1 MHFCTRI
8 VGNAS
13 HEDIVSSPNKGVYYM
28 QDNISNNTYENIF
41 FYITVYLYVGKAH
54 QDDQRLHNLF
64 YRKSKLE
71 SVNETS
77 ALLSGFAIVAIVEL
91 SLDAYASRNGSDSLL
106 ICYVIVSCLLV
117 GVHLLALLM
126 SMCILPELKS
136 VIRQSDVWINHDN
149 KKPLSSLD
157 IYIEIAWV
165 ISTGFGLFLFILE
178 LGLILWIKVSGYSFT
193 AAISAIITLCLVGCP
208 FILFSVGF
216 YIRLARTKIHLH
228 QTDLE
233 IIERGAIARGLF
245 HNQSAPMTAMTNV
258 EDVR

>member
-1 MHFCTRI
+1 MSDTSLNLSRR
-8 VGNAS
+8 
-13 HEDIVSSPNKGVYYM
+13 
-28 QDNISNNTYENIF
+28 T
-41 FYITVYLYVGKAH
+41 H
-54 QDDQRLHNLF
+54 QDDQRLHNIF

-91 SLDAYASRNGSDSLL
+91 SLDAYTSRSTSDGLL

-126 SMCILPELKS
+126 SMCMLPEIKS
-136 VIRQSDVWINHDN
+136 VIRQSDVWLNN
-149 KKPLSSLD
+149 ENSQPLSSLD

-193 AAISAIITLCLVGCP
+193 AAISAIVTLCIVGCP
-208 FILFSVGF
+208 FILFSIGF
-216 YIRLARTKIHLH
+216 YIRIARTKIHLH

-245 HNQSAPMTAMTNV
+245 RHQSLPMTAMTNV
-258 EDVR
+258 EDIR

>member
-1 MHFCTRI
+1 RT
-8 VGNAS
+8 
-13 HEDIVSSPNKGVYYM
+13 
-28 QDNISNNTYENIF
+28 
-41 FYITVYLYVGKAH
+41 H
-54 QDDQRLHNLF
+54 QDDQRLHNIF

-91 SLDAYASRNGSDSLL
+91 SLDAYTSRSTSDGLL

-126 SMCILPELKS
+126 SMCMLPEIKS
-136 VIRQSDVWINHDN
+136 VIRQSDVWLNN
-149 KKPLSSLD
+149 ENSQPLSSLD

-193 AAISAIITLCLVGCP
+193 AAISAIVTLCIVGCP
-208 FILFSVGF
+208 FILFSIGF
-216 YIRLARTKIHLH
+216 YIRIARTKIHLH

-245 HNQSAPMTAMTNV
+245 RHQSLPMTAMTNV
-258 EDVR
+258 EDIR